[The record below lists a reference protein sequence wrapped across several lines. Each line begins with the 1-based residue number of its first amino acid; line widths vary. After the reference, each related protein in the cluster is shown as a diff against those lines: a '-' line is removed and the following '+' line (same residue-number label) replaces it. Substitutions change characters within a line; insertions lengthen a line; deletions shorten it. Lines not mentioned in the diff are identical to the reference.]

1 MIRRLAV
8 CSGIFLL
15 MALSNAVVPVLDV
28 FAIGPEE
35 QGLVFSAY
43 FFGATLMVLPAGMA
57 ADRFSRR
64 RLMQVGLGVSLLAGL
79 VIAVAPNVWSIVG
92 ARFVEGVA
100 TGLFVSAG
108 LAHVNS
114 QADNGRSSGAFMA
127 SLNAGLLA
135 GLILTGLL
143 VELTG
148 LREAG
153 VLAFASLSLLPFLFS
168 FSFEQETVSGF
179 HEPLVRLGP
188 MLSQYHWLF
197 YASLVMF
204 GAGGAVTGLYPEF
217 SNADPGLLG
226 VQIALQNVATIV
238 AVVVVSRLAI
248 EPIPLIRACG
258 GFMALAVAVS
268 FLTPYGFAL
277 IGAAGGAVQI
287 ATLLFLSR
295 TGEPAG
301 LGAGLFSTAS
311 YAGMA
316 ILPPLASVAAR
327 WVGYTMTFG
336 LLVLVSI
343 TVAFTVQRCTRCRL
357 DPSRL
362 QG

>member
-143 VELTG
+143 VELTDCVK
-148 LREAG
+148 RC
-153 VLAFASLSLLPFLFS
+153 
-168 FSFEQETVSGF
+168 
-179 HEPLVRLGP
+179 
-188 MLSQYHWLF
+188 
-197 YASLVMF
+197 
-204 GAGGAVTGLYPEF
+204 
-217 SNADPGLLG
+217 
-226 VQIALQNVATIV
+226 
-238 AVVVVSRLAI
+238 
-248 EPIPLIRACG
+248 PIR
-258 GFMALAVAVS
+258 
-268 FLTPYGFAL
+268 
-277 IGAAGGAVQI
+277 
-287 ATLLFLSR
+287 
-295 TGEPAG
+295 
-301 LGAGLFSTAS
+301 
-311 YAGMA
+311 
-316 ILPPLASVAAR
+316 LPPLFSPFSSRSRSNRRRSLIPRTAR
-327 WVGYTMTFG
+327 M
-336 LLVLVSI
+336 
-343 TVAFTVQRCTRCRL
+343 AR
-357 DPSRL
+357 PMSRTT
-362 QG
+362 GCSTPPW

>member
-28 FAIGPEE
+28 FAIGPEK

-168 FSFEQETVSGF
+168 FSLEQETVSGF

-277 IGAAGGAVQI
+277 IGAAGALPAAI
-287 ATLLFLSR
+287 ATN
-295 TGEPAG
+295 
-301 LGAGLFSTAS
+301 
-311 YAGMA
+311 
-316 ILPPLASVAAR
+316 IDV
-327 WVGYTMTFG
+327 
-336 LLVLVSI
+336 
-343 TVAFTVQRCTRCRL
+343 
-357 DPSRL
+357 DPSRDNRSGHIEKRGVSDRL
-362 QG
+362 PTPLDLIDIKRSPSAFGSSGSRLLDAFVTSRSVPIKKKLTTQLI